1 MLLSFSWAVTAA
13 CSYSRTERKHDTA
26 QEQRASALSTS
37 FGLVVLPRFV
47 LEFWRASLS
56 SREPTCNPDRKQPRG
71 TLQLRTRYSLLPF
84 RVQFPVSSLYVIVC
98 LYATSSM
105 QQGSHSFSH
114 ACQRPAPNTQQ
125 SWEEME
131 LADGWVHRTC
141 DSTRSSLL
149 LAFIFVSEQTWCRST
164 MNTVRHTLNDA
175 AQTVCPLSRHRVPSV
190 LLPCRP
196 FLFLFLVSLWWCD
209 ADRMKDAFWEVQ
221 CPRLHW
227 AEPFPRWVTFA
238 PSCVKRNPSSWCP
251 LRRTLKCEELG
262 RD

>member
-56 SREPTCNPDRKQPRG
+56 SREPTCNSDRKQPRG

-131 LADGWVHRTC
+131 LADGWVRRTW
-141 DSTRSSLL
+141 DIRQHTQQ
-149 LAFIFVSEQTWCRST
+149 LAACIHLRQRANVMPKHDEYRTPHAEWCCTNCVSAFKTPCAIRVAALPSFSFFVSRFFVMMWCGQNEGCLLRGSVPPPTLSGTFST
-164 MNTVRHTLNDA
+164 VGDICTKLCKKEPLIVMSFEAHT
-175 AQTVCPLSRHRVPSV
+175 
-190 LLPCRP
+190 
-196 FLFLFLVSLWWCD
+196 
-209 ADRMKDAFWEVQ
+209 
-221 CPRLHW
+221 
-227 AEPFPRWVTFA
+227 
-238 PSCVKRNPSSWCP
+238 
-251 LRRTLKCEELG
+251 
-262 RD
+262 